1 MRLREFAPY
10 QPTVANSH
18 HDEPMSATGKEIIQ
32 TTAKKELAKEATVS
46 ALEITAELIEADL
59 TLLMPEMA
67 GEMLPGAQQLIALY
81 LIGKNVA
88 KQQWTA
94 AAASA
99 ASAVPY
105 AGIPA
110 LALEM
115 ATELYSKYYIKEHSH
130 KPADPTIDAVNDPIG
145 TNRRMKHLT
154 QEVTAALKKFT
165 EQGLARTKQRMDPNS
180 PNSMARTT
188 ARLAPHSAGPVF
200 K

>member
-18 HDEPMSATGKEIIQ
+18 HDEPMSATGKEIVQ
-32 TTAKKELAKEATVS
+32 TTARNEIAKEATINLV
-46 ALEITAELIEADL
+46 EITSELIEADL
-59 TLLMPEMA
+59 VVLMPEMA
-67 GEMLPGAQQLIALY
+67 GEMVPVAQQLIALY
-81 LIGKNVA
+81 LIGKNVS
-88 KQQWTA
+88 KLQWTA
-94 AAASA
+94 AVAGA

-115 ATELYSKYYIKEHSH
+115 ATELYSKYYVKEHSY
-130 KPADPTIDAVNDPIG
+130 KPADPTIDSIYDPIG
-145 TNRRMKHLT
+145 TNKRMKHLT
-154 QEVTAALKKFT
+154 QEVTVALKKFT